1 MYDFEAK
8 PDAMNSVTPIPALK
22 APTPRKNHFSAGFAW
37 ISDNSLLQITNKTTI
52 TLDWFLFCLTKISNF
67 IFFYRHLLER
77 QGCQLSLIMLPTA
90 FSNPVR
96 LVNMTNMTDIQTR
109 CRVSKSARAVKV
121 LSSSLVTLSR
131 PWSLVE
137 AIKKVNVNK
146 SLTLWRL
153 LFKSL
158 GYYILLGWLTWPRV
172 EYPPCSHFLLLHVSA
187 SAITTWFQGYGT
199 GLRTPFCMSGEGS
212 VQKKIS
218 FVCGVTTEGEVLQE
232 RERPYDFTGIKC
244 AIWTLHILG
253 WRGITHNTSTISS
266 PLLFDCATSPSC
278 AKASALMCFLNRR
291 IRQLQAIFT
300 PATATYIPEFR
311 KHCWISISQLQKS
324 YGWVAGLMSK
334 TLY

>member
-1 MYDFEAK
+1 M
-8 PDAMNSVTPIPALK
+8 
-22 APTPRKNHFSAGFAW
+22 
-37 ISDNSLLQITNKTTI
+37 
-52 TLDWFLFCLTKISNF
+52 
-67 IFFYRHLLER
+67 
-77 QGCQLSLIMLPTA
+77 
-90 FSNPVR
+90 
-96 LVNMTNMTDIQTR
+96 
-109 CRVSKSARAVKV
+109 KV
-121 LSSSLVTLSR
+121 LPYKLYV
-131 PWSLVE
+131 P
-137 AIKKVNVNK
+137 
-146 SLTLWRL
+146 
-153 LFKSL
+153 
-158 GYYILLGWLTWPRV
+158 LGWLTWPRV
-172 EYPPCSHFLLLHVSA
+172 EYPPCSHFLFPHVSA
-187 SAITTWFQGYGT
+187 SAIRTWFQGYGT

-253 WRGITHNTSTISS
+253 WRGITHNASTISS

-291 IRQLQAIFT
+291 IRQLQAFT